1 MFCRGDDVALP
12 EVLRCRHG
20 AVLVYGDQD
29 RAGERQP
36 GQVRHRPGL
45 GGGEQQGLSASRQAG
60 HDAVDRRGEAEVQT
74 AVSLVQDEELEAVHG
89 EGGVLVQV
97 LEESAGCADQNVAAA
112 HSRPFEL
119 EILPTN
125 DQTRTEVVLAANSS
139 ENLKNLISQLSGRSD
154 DQSSHTIAMTPLGTE
169 QFLQQRNQKCQGFA

>member
-1 MFCRGDDVALP
+1 MLEQSARGT
-12 EVLRCRHG
+12 
-20 AVLVYGDQD
+20 YQD
-29 RAGERQP
+29 
-36 GQVRHRPGL
+36 
-45 GGGEQQGLSASRQAG
+45 
-60 HDAVDRRGEAEVQT
+60 
-74 AVSLVQDEELEAVHG
+74 
-89 EGGVLVQV
+89 
-97 LEESAGCADQNVAAA
+97 VAAA
-112 HSRPFEL
+112 YSRPFKL